1 MSHYE
6 LFVLPIETSLI
17 ILSLCVLVSS
27 WIVYNLD
34 KRVSMLEDNC
44 KDVGETKQTKLL
56 LD

>member
-1 MSHYE
+1 MSHYK
-6 LFVLPIETSLI
+6 LFVLPIEISLM

-27 WIVYNLD
+27 WIIYNLH

-44 KDVGETKQTKLL
+44 KDIGETKQTKLL